1 MTSSLYDIAVQRIDG
16 KDASL
21 RDYAGSVLL
30 IVNVASQCGKTPQY
44 EGLEAMYKKYRGK
57 GFAVLGFPSN
67 QFKGQEPGTNEEIA
81 EFCRTVYGVDFPMF
95 AKIDVNGPE
104 RHPLY
109 RVLTEAQPA
118 RSMSPAAEK
127 AGKKPTPGADV
138 RWNFEKFLVN
148 RTGEVVG
155 RFDPDVV
162 PGDEVIV
169 RAVED
174 ELANGA
180 AR

>member
-1 MTSSLYDIAVQRIDG
+1 MTNSLYDIAVRRIDG
-16 KDASL
+16 NEASL

-44 EGLEAMYKKYRGK
+44 EGLEEMYKKYRDK
-57 GFAVLGFPSN
+57 GFTVLGFPSN

-104 RHPLY
+104 RHALY
-109 RVLTEAQPA
+109 SVLTEAQPT
-118 RSMSPAAEK
+118 RQMSPATEK
-127 AGKKPTPGADV
+127 AGKKPVPGPDV

-148 RTGEVVG
+148 RTGEVVA

-162 PGDEVIV
+162 PGDEVV
-169 RAVED
+169 VHAVESV
-174 ELANGA
+174 LANGG